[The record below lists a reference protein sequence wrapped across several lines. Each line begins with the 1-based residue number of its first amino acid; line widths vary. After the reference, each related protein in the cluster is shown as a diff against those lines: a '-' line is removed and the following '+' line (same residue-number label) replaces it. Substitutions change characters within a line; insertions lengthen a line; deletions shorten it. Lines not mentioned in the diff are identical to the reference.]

1 MSAAPP
7 PAPRPFSR
15 PSPFPRCAIFD
26 LDGTLADTSADLIG
40 GANAALESMGVAA
53 RLDPA
58 ADAGISGRGGR
69 AMLRLGLARE
79 GWEAERIE
87 PAVEAVVPFFLAAY
101 ESRIAAESRLFP
113 GVVAALDALEAAGWR
128 LAICTNKPERLARLL
143 LAELGVLDRFGA
155 LIGADSVEAPKPDP
169 RPVQAAAER
178 AGSALAVSVMVGDT
192 VTDRSAARAAGIPCV
207 LMDFGLSAD
216 NLASLS
222 PEALICDYAE
232 LPALLETLRPA
243 FEPS

>member
-1 MSAAPP
+1 MT
-7 PAPRPFSR
+7 
-15 PSPFPRCAIFD
+15 PRCAIFD

-40 GANAALESMGVAA
+40 AANAALEEMGVAA
-53 RLDPA
+53 RLDPV
-58 ADAGISGRGGR
+58 ADAGTSGRGGR

-87 PAVEAVVPFFLAAY
+87 PAVEAAVPPFLAVY

-113 GVVAALDALEAAGWR
+113 GVVAALDVLEAAGWR

-143 LAELGVLDRFGA
+143 LDALGVLPRFA
-155 LIGADSVEAPKPDP
+155 SLIGADSVEAPKPDP
-169 RPVQAAAER
+169 RPVRAAAER
-178 AGSALAVSVMVGDT
+178 AGSSLARSVMVGDT

-216 NLASLS
+216 NLAALA
-222 PEALICDYAE
+222 PEALTGEFSA

-243 FEPS
+243 SEPS